1 MGMTDL
7 IAVVSS
13 GEGTWGHV
21 QRLVNSGTFEK
32 VWILTDAFGKE
43 KFSVEF
49 PFTPLVI
56 DASRPTNLLAEDIRQ
71 ALEGK
76 ITDLE
81 VAVNFI
87 SGSGKE
93 HMALLSALLKLGLG
107 IRLVVLTKE
116 GITEL

>member
-1 MGMTDL
+1 MTDL

-21 QRLVNSGTFEK
+21 QRLINSGTFGK
-32 VWILTDAFGKE
+32 VWVLTDAFGKE
-43 KFSVEF
+43 KFSAEF
-49 PFTPLVI
+49 PFTSLVI
-56 DASRPTNLLAEDIRQ
+56 DPSKPMHLLAEDIRQ
-71 ALEGK
+71 ALDGK

-81 VAVNFI
+81 VAVNFV

-116 GITEL
+116 GIMEL